1 MSLFYRPVVR
11 SLRAASTVGTQLP
24 ARALHQS
31 SRLQQ
36 QSQST
41 APAPNP
47 RWVSNLKKELRKVP
61 NHEELLE
68 EVTNSA
74 VELMLGVE
82 GFGTKPFHVEPVTW
96 GDMDAMVR

>member
-1 MSLFYRPVVR
+1 MFLFYRPVVR
-11 SLRAASTVGTQLP
+11 SLRAASAAGTQLH
-24 ARALHQS
+24 ARGLHQS